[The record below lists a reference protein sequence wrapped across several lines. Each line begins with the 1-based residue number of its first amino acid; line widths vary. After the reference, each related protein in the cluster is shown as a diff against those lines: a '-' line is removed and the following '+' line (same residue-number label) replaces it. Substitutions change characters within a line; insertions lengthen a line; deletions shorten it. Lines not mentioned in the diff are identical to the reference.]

1 MRKQIQYKGIDI
13 SYSDEGSGA
22 CLFLLHGYLE
32 TADIWEGFVPRLSP
46 QFRVISM
53 DIPGH
58 GSSGCWGREHS
69 MPELAASVK
78 SIMDEE
84 GIQKIVLLGHSMGG
98 YICMEFAARYP
109 ERLYA
114 YVLFHS
120 TCFADTEEKKL
131 NRDREISLVL
141 CGRKKQIVNVNIPKA
156 FADSNVER
164 LEKEI
169 RRCQDLALE
178 NEDEG
183 VVALLNGMKNRADHS
198 ETLSDDSL
206 PLLLIGGE
214 KDNYIPI
221 EVFEKLRIMAPHASV
236 LRLRESGHMGFI
248 EEAEL
253 SAEALLTFALS
264 HAEFK

>member
-1 MRKQIQYKGIDI
+1 
-13 SYSDEGSGA
+13 
-22 CLFLLHGYLE
+22 
-32 TADIWEGFVPRLSP
+32 
-46 QFRVISM
+46 
-53 DIPGH
+53 
-58 GSSGCWGREHS
+58 
-69 MPELAASVK
+69 MPDLAASVK
-78 SIMDEE
+78 SVMDEE
-84 GIQKIVLLGHSMGG
+84 GIQKMILLGHSMGG
-98 YICMEFAARYP
+98 YICMEFAVRYP

-169 RRCQDLALE
+169 RHCQDLALE

-198 ETLSDDSL
+198 ETLSDASL

-214 KDNYIPI
+214 KDNYIPMD
-221 EVFEKLRIMAPHASV
+221 VFEKLSLMAPHAS
-236 LRLRESGHMGFI
+236 LLSLAESGHMGFI

-253 SAEALLTFALS
+253 SAEALMSFALRHTKS
-264 HAEFK
+264 K